1 MRVETVAAVFGMSA
15 DDLTAVVAA
24 LSGLITAT
32 SFAYVRVVNA
42 RVQGVSHRV
51 FRKVRRIE
59 DFLIKAEKLRTG
71 GVVSDPVIGD
81 MILDQRPDADRADEL
96 YEHEVNKG

>member
-1 MRVETVAAVFGMSA
+1 MRMETVAAVFGMGA
-15 DDLTAVVAA
+15 DDLTAIIAA

-59 DFLIKAEKLRTG
+59 DFLIRAEKLRTG
-71 GVVSDPVIGD
+71 GAVSDPIIGD
-81 MILDQRPDADRADEL
+81 MVADQRPEADKADEL
-96 YEHEVNKG
+96 YRQEGKHQ

>member
-1 MRVETVAAVFGMSA
+1 METVAAVFGMGA
-15 DDLTAVVAA
+15 DDLTAIIAA

-42 RVQGVSHRV
+42 RVHGVSHRV

-59 DFLIKAEKLRTG
+59 ELLIRAERARTG
-71 GVVSDPVIGD
+71 GAIIDPIIVEIVH
-81 MILDQRPDADRADEL
+81 DQRPDADKADDT
-96 YEHEVNKG
+96 YEKEISHK